1 MKSSSLII
9 CPAICRVCPRRV
21 ALRRPLSPAHAS
33 KAELRYGVGGDGRG
47 RGRMEGRTRTGDHLS
62 RVSLISLHG
71 NSIFIMSG
79 VERGKEGRR
88 EGGWEGAAESGGA
101 AVTRATACS
110 TRARRGARRAMRWGA
125 QRGTEMVQPAVI
137 APRDAGAVK
146 SFTQYGKMISSN
158 LALQYY
164 SKYFLA
170 TSHFLSVGRCSR
182 LDSPSSSPLLLA
194 ARASSMNYPPHLP
207 SFFRL
212 DSLVSF
218 TNFSGLY
225 RISGP

>member
-9 CPAICRVCPRRV
+9 CPTICRVCPRRV
-21 ALRRPLSPAHAS
+21 ALRRPLSPAHA
-33 KAELRYGVGGDGRG
+33 ELRYGVGGDGRRG
-47 RGRMEGRTRTGDHLS
+47 RGRMEGRTRTRTGDHPP

-125 QRGTEMVQPAVI
+125 QWGTEMVQPAVI
-137 APRDAGAVK
+137 APRDAGAV
-146 SFTQYGKMISSN
+146 
-158 LALQYY
+158 
-164 SKYFLA
+164 
-170 TSHFLSVGRCSR
+170 RSR
-182 LDSPSSSPLLLA
+182 IL
-194 ARASSMNYPPHLP
+194 N
-207 SFFRL
+207 
-212 DSLVSF
+212 
-218 TNFSGLY
+218 T
-225 RISGP
+225 IW

>member
-9 CPAICRVCPRRV
+9 CPTICRVCPRRV

-33 KAELRYGVGGDGRG
+33 KAELRYGVGGDGRADAGGWRDG
-47 RGRMEGRTRTGDHLS
+47 RGR
-62 RVSLISLHG
+62 RVIISLVCLSSVCMETPFSSRAEWSEG
-71 NSIFIMSG
+71 
-79 VERGKEGRR
+79 GKEGRR
-88 EGGWEGAAESGGA
+88 EGAAESGGA

-158 LALQYY
+158 LAL
-164 SKYFLA
+164 
-170 TSHFLSVGRCSR
+170 
-182 LDSPSSSPLLLA
+182 
-194 ARASSMNYPPHLP
+194 
-207 SFFRL
+207 
-212 DSLVSF
+212 
-218 TNFSGLY
+218 
-225 RISGP
+225 